1 MAAMLSGSP
10 VFKHSLLSLSCTYIL
25 DYKPSELLRKVGN
38 DHYRKAVALL
48 SELLR
53 DPKAQDVGKADDII
67 GAISLLNMH
76 DVVQWELR
84 RLHDQLPRW
93 LEGARLGCK
102 ILDATDTGHRYYNPK
117 NVQADKARV
126 SNTIT
131 IGRVAVLAL
140 LFAPLDVANTEHEQ
154 FGWLL
159 YGEPKDMYRIH
170 GSCGFCPKIMHTFA
184 KITHL
189 SALMLKV

>member
-10 VFKHSLLSLSCTYIL
+10 VFKHALLSLSCTYIL
-25 DYKPSELLRKVGN
+25 DYNPDERIREAGN
-38 DHYRKAVALL
+38 QHYKKAVTLL
-48 SELLR
+48 SRLLR
-53 DPKAQDVGKADDII
+53 DPRTQGIAKADDVI

-76 DVVQWELR
+76 DVVHWELR
-84 RLHDQLPRW
+84 RGRDQLPRW

-102 ILDATDTGHRYYNPK
+102 ILGATDSGIRYYHPK
-117 NVQADKARV
+117 NVQADRARV

-131 IGRVAVLAL
+131 IGRVAILAL
-140 LFAPLDVANTEHEQ
+140 LFAPLDTSNTKKEQ

-159 YGEPKDMYRIH
+159 YGEPKDMYKIH

-189 SALMLKV
+189 SAQMIEV